1 MVVAIS
7 EPATAKKPA
16 VLEMTDAE
24 RVHALRDIM
33 GAHDAALQVF
43 PDAIRKLTF
52 ANHDRWVKPLYEKHW
67 PDALANGSRTA
78 RKLRFL
84 TCNLYA
90 TAPYTVLFSSPR
102 PPTLV
107 KLARSIGIG
116 LGFRTPTLAKL
127 AGASVAWAA
136 RLLDDDTHRRIVQI
150 AAFIAAVDHVLDHC
164 MDGVPAAER
173 GRRMRGVLDGSYAP
187 ADDVAHAGAF
197 RFLRA
202 LYVEMGAG
210 IVGDE
215 DKRVYKIAEDR
226 LQDYVESEV
235 KAMTGVPDP
244 SGCCWRMAGVLGT
257 IDGLVFPVWRFSGE
271 QARDW
276 MYSVSLFV
284 QVMDDWLD
292 AEKDAND
299 IRPTPILSGF
309 WTIETVKETWQ
320 KTLDGVVGLARS
332 SGVEDD
338 AWLELVR
345 ETYRLMA
352 IEVADAMGG
361 GGAA

>member
-1 MVVAIS
+1 MVAVES
-7 EPATAKKPA
+7 PKKPA

-24 RVHALRDIM
+24 RVRALLDIM
-33 GAHDAALQVF
+33 GKADPALQVF

-52 ANHDRWVKPLYEKHW
+52 ATHDRYVKPLYDKHW
-67 PDALANGSRTA
+67 PDALTGKTH

-102 PPTLV
+102 PPLLV
-107 KLARSIGIG
+107 KAARAVGIG
-116 LGFRTPTLAKL
+116 LGFRTSTLAKM
-127 AGASVAWAA
+127 AAISVQWAA

-164 MDGVPAAER
+164 MGGLAAAER
-173 GRRMRGVLDGSYAP
+173 GKRMRGVLDGSFIP
-187 ADDVAHAGAF
+187 DISEPNSGAF

-202 LYVEMGAG
+202 LYVEMGSG
-210 IVGDE
+210 IRGD
-215 DKRVYKIAEDR
+215 DAKIYKIAEDR

-271 QARDW
+271 QAREW

-292 AEKDAND
+292 AEKDASD
-299 IRPTPILSGF
+299 IRPTPILTGF
-309 WTIETVKETWQ
+309 WTIETVKETWH
-320 KTLDGVVGLARS
+320 KTLDGVVGLAKS
-332 SGVEDD
+332 SGIDD
-338 AWLELVR
+338 EAWLELVR

-352 IEVADAMGG
+352 LEVADAMSG